1 MTLKTFDLTGRRA
14 LITGSGSGIGLAYA
28 EGLGGAG
35 AAIVLNGRDKAKL
48 AAAEHALK
56 AKGLN
61 VAVSAFDVTDP
72 AAVNAGVDAIE
83 RDLGP
88 IDILVNN
95 AGMTIRQKLEEF
107 DDADWRRVM
116 ATNIDSVFYVS
127 KAVARHM
134 LKRSYGKI
142 INTCSVMSELGRPSI
157 APYTASKGAVKM
169 MTKQMATEWGTRGIR
184 SNGIAPGYFKT
195 ELTDAL
201 VKDPTFSAWVASRTP
216 LGRWGN
222 VEELQG
228 ACVFL
233 AAPAS
238 DYVTG
243 HVLFV
248 DGGLTASV

>member
-14 LITGSGSGIGLAYA
+14 LVTGSGSGIGLAYA
-28 EGLGGAG
+28 EGLAGAG
-35 AAIVLNGRDKAKL
+35 AEVVLNGRDKGKL
-48 AAAEHALK
+48 EAAEKALK
-56 AKGLN
+56 AKGFK
-61 VAVSAFDVTDP
+61 VATSAFDVTDP
-72 AAVNAGVDAIE
+72 AAVNAGIDAIE
-83 RDLGP
+83 TERGP

-95 AGMTIRQKLEEF
+95 AGMTIRQKLEDF

-134 LKRSYGKI
+134 LKRGYGKI

-169 MTKQMATEWGTRGIR
+169 MTKQMAVEWGARGIR

-201 VKDPTFSAWVASRTP
+201 VKDPAFSAWVGTRTP

>member
-1 MTLKTFDLTGRRA
+1 
-14 LITGSGSGIGLAYA
+14 
-28 EGLGGAG
+28 
-35 AAIVLNGRDKAKL
+35 
-48 AAAEHALK
+48 
-56 AKGLN
+56 
-61 VAVSAFDVTDP
+61 
-72 AAVNAGVDAIE
+72 
-83 RDLGP
+83 
-88 IDILVNN
+88 
-95 AGMTIRQKLEEF
+95 
-107 DDADWRRVM
+107 
-116 ATNIDSVFYVS
+116 
-127 KAVARHM
+127 M

>member
-35 AAIVLNGRDKAKL
+35 AEIVLNGRDKAKL
-48 AAAEHALK
+48 AAAEQTLK
-56 AKGLN
+56 AKGLK

-72 AAVNAGVDAIE
+72 AAVNAGVDAVE

-201 VKDPTFSAWVASRTP
+201 VKDPTFSAWVAARTP

>member
-14 LITGSGSGIGLAYA
+14 LVTGSGSGIGLAYA
-28 EGLGGAG
+28 EGLAGAG
-35 AAIVLNGRDKAKL
+35 AEVVLNGRDKGKL
-48 AAAEHALK
+48 DAAEKALK
-56 AKGLN
+56 AKGFK
-61 VAVSAFDVTDP
+61 VATSAFDVTDP
-72 AAVNAGVDAIE
+72 AAVNAGIDAIE
-83 RDLGP
+83 SERGP

-95 AGMTIRQKLEEF
+95 AGMTIRQKLEDF
-107 DDADWRRVM
+107 ADADWRRVM

-134 LKRSYGKI
+134 LKRGYGKI

-169 MTKQMATEWGTRGIR
+169 MTKQMAVEWGARGIR

-201 VKDPTFSAWVASRTP
+201 VKDPAFSAWVGTRTP

>member
-1 MTLKTFDLTGRRA
+1 MTASSFDLTGRRA

-28 EGLGGAG
+28 EGLAAAG
-35 AAIVLNGRDKAKL
+35 AEIILNGRDKAKL
-48 AAAEHALK
+48 ATAEAGLRS
-56 AKGLN
+56 KGYK
-61 VAVSAFDVTDP
+61 VSSRAFDVTDP
-72 AAVNAGVDAIE
+72 EAVQSGVDAIE
-83 RDLGP
+83 KEIGP
-88 IDILVNN
+88 IQVLVNN
-95 AGMTIRQKLEEF
+95 AGMTIRQPLEDF
-107 DDADWRRVM
+107 PVDAWRRVM

-134 LKRSYGKI
+134 LPRGYGKI

-169 MTKQMATEWGTRGIR
+169 MTRQMAVEWGRRGIR

-201 VKDPTFSAWVASRTP
+201 VKDEKFSSWLEARTP
-216 LGRWGN
+216 LGRWGD
-222 VEELQG
+222 VSELQG

-238 DYVTG
+238 DFVTG

>member
-14 LITGSGSGIGLAYA
+14 LVTGSGSGIGLAYA
-28 EGLGGAG
+28 EGLAGAG
-35 AAIVLNGRDKAKL
+35 AEVVLNGRDKGKL
-48 AAAEHALK
+48 EAAETALK
-56 AKGLN
+56 AKGFK
-61 VAVSAFDVTDP
+61 VATSAFDVTDP
-72 AAVNAGVDAIE
+72 AAVNAGIDAIE
-83 RDLGP
+83 SERGP

-95 AGMTIRQKLEEF
+95 AGMTIRQKLEDF
-107 DDADWRRVM
+107 ADADWRRVM

-134 LKRSYGKI
+134 LKRGYGKI

-169 MTKQMATEWGTRGIR
+169 MTKQMAVEWGARGIR

-201 VKDPTFSAWVASRTP
+201 VKDPAFSAWVGTRTP

>member
-14 LITGSGSGIGLAYA
+14 LVTGSGSGIGLAYA
-28 EGLGGAG
+28 EGLAGAG
-35 AAIVLNGRDKAKL
+35 AEVVLNGRDKAKL
-48 AAAEHALK
+48 EAAEKALK
-56 AKGLN
+56 AKGFK
-61 VAVSAFDVTDP
+61 VATSAFDVTDP
-72 AAVNAGVDAIE
+72 AAVNAGIDAIE
-83 RDLGP
+83 SERGP

-95 AGMTIRQKLEEF
+95 AGMTIRQKLEDF
-107 DDADWRRVM
+107 ADADWRRVM

-134 LKRSYGKI
+134 LKRGYGKI
-142 INTCSVMSELGRPSI
+142 INTCSVMSDLGRPSI

-169 MTKQMATEWGTRGIR
+169 MTKQMAVEWGARGIR

-201 VKDPTFSAWVASRTP
+201 VKDPAFSAWVGTRTP

>member
-14 LITGSGSGIGLAYA
+14 LVTGSGSGIGLAYA
-28 EGLGGAG
+28 EGLAGAG
-35 AAIVLNGRDKAKL
+35 AEVVLNGRDKGKLEAAEKAL
-48 AAAEHALK
+48 AA
-56 AKGLN
+56 KGFK
-61 VAVSAFDVTDP
+61 VATSVFDVTDP
-72 AAVNAGVDAIE
+72 AAVNAGIDAIE
-83 RDLGP
+83 ATRGP

-95 AGMTIRQKLEEF
+95 AGMTIRQKLEDF
-107 DDADWRRVM
+107 ADADWRRVM

-134 LKRSYGKI
+134 LKRGYGKI

-169 MTKQMATEWGTRGIR
+169 MTKQMAVEWGTRGIR

-201 VKDPTFSAWVASRTP
+201 VKDEAFSAWVGTRTP

>member
-28 EGLGGAG
+28 EGLAGAG
-35 AAIVLNGRDKAKL
+35 CEIVLNGRDKAKL
-48 AAAEHALK
+48 AGAEAALK
-56 AKGLN
+56 AKGFK
-61 VAVSAFDVTDP
+61 VSSSAFDVTDP
-72 AAVNAGVDAIE
+72 EAVAAGVDRIE
-83 RDLGP
+83 REVGP
-88 IDILVNN
+88 IDVLVNN
-95 AGMTIRQKLEEF
+95 AGMTIREKLEDFPVE
-107 DDADWRRVM
+107 AWRRVM

-127 KAVARHM
+127 KAVAKHM
-134 LKRSYGKI
+134 IPRGYGKI

-169 MTKQMATEWGTRGIR
+169 MTRQMAVEWGPKGIR

-201 VKDPTFSAWVASRTP
+201 VKDEKFSAWLTARTP
-216 LGRWGN
+216 LGRWGD
-222 VEELQG
+222 VSELQG

-233 AAPAS
+233 AAAAS
-238 DYVTG
+238 DFVTG

>member
-48 AAAEHALK
+48 AAAEQALK

>member
-14 LITGSGSGIGLAYA
+14 LVTGSGSGIGLAYA
-28 EGLGGAG
+28 EGLAGAG
-35 AAIVLNGRDKAKL
+35 AEVILNGRDKTKL
-48 AAAEHALK
+48 DAAEKALK
-56 AKGLN
+56 AKGFK
-61 VAVSAFDVTDP
+61 VATSAFDVTDP
-72 AAVNAGVDAIE
+72 AAVNAGIDAIE
-83 RDLGP
+83 ATRGP

-95 AGMTIRQKLEEF
+95 AGMTIREKLEDF
-107 DDADWRRVM
+107 ADADWRRVM

-127 KAVARHM
+127 KAAARHM
-134 LKRSYGKI
+134 LKRGYGKI

-169 MTKQMATEWGTRGIR
+169 MTKQMAVEWGARGIR

-201 VKDPTFSAWVASRTP
+201 VKDPAFSAWVGTRTP